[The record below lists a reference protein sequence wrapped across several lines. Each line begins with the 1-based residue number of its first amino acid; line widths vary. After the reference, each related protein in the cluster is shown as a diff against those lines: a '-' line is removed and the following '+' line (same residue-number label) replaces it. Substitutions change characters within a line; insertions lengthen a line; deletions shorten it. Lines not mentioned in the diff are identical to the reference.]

1 MYINYLG
8 AGESYMKQV
17 LTIFEQII
25 LAAIVILKED
35 AFGISIRKKA
45 QLLSGKT
52 IMYGALY
59 NVLDQL
65 HRKGYVTKVKKK
77 PNPSE
82 GSHTRIY
89 YSLTAIG
96 NEALETAYSL
106 QKSIWENLPE
116 VSKKA

>member
-1 MYINYLG
+1 
-8 AGESYMKQV
+8 MKRV

-25 LAAIVILKED
+25 LTAIMSLKKD

-65 HRKGYVTKVKKK
+65 YRKGYVTKIKKK
-77 PNPSE
+77 PAPSE

-89 YSLTAIG
+89 YSLTELG
-96 NEALETAYSL
+96 REALEDAYSL
-106 QKSIWENLPE
+106 QQSLWEQLPHLI
-116 VSKKA
+116 KKA